1 MKQSL
6 FTICILLTF
15 LCATAQVKKISGTSG
30 KPFIV
35 NMADEN
41 TKDFHPHLIHLD
53 QHPIPSA
60 EYGNK
65 KAELDKL
72 RALKKAEMQN
82 IPQQKKTRGSAPNPT
97 VFKGIQGNTSSSV
110 PNDNDIAVSN
120 NGTVVSVVNSNMSVY
135 NDTGK
140 LLVNKRSLTSMTAA
154 VGNYTWISDPRV
166 IYDPNNDR
174 FILVCF
180 SGNLSTESV
189 ILVGFSQTN
198 DPAANW
204 NFYTLNGASFNDST
218 WSDYPIISISDQ
230 DLFITFN
237 QVKDNVSW
245 TVGFKQSVIWQIQK
259 YEGFAGTPLVYDLWS
274 NIQYNGGNLR
284 NICPAKYQ
292 TATMGS
298 NMYFLTLRN
307 VASTND
313 SIFVTEITNSKASG
327 MAQLTTRVLTS
338 PTAYGFPPNVPQK
351 LGQYLMTNDARVL
364 AAIYENDYIH
374 FGSNTVNPQFMN
386 AGVYLGTIKN
396 ISSATPTVKAD
407 IISTATQEFGYP
419 SMTYVGSTNNDHKVL
434 YNMSHCYTDSFPGA
448 SVMYKNT
455 NEDYSDIIS
464 VKDGLSIV
472 NRLTDTVERWG
483 DYTNIQHL
491 YNNPNRAYL
500 SNSWG
505 KSGANNCWISIV
517 DHTDFPLST
526 NEMINNSNSIV
537 FPNPI
542 SENRFTTTFNLTA
555 AQKLRYEIVDMQ
567 GKLVAIILDTKTKTG
582 KNEFS
587 FTTDDLAKGNY
598 IFRIVGEKEMIAT
611 HKITIE

>member
-1 MKQSL
+1 VV
-6 FTICILLTF
+6 I
-15 LCATAQVKKISGTSG
+15 
-30 KPFIV
+30 
-35 NMADEN
+35 
-41 TKDFHPHLIHLD
+41 
-53 QHPIPSA
+53 
-60 EYGNK
+60 
-65 KAELDKL
+65 
-72 RALKKAEMQN
+72 
-82 IPQQKKTRGSAPNPT
+82 
-97 VFKGIQGNTSSSV
+97 KGIQGNTSSSV

-245 TVGFKQSVIWQIQK
+245 TIGFKQSVIWQIQK

-292 TATMGS
+292 TTTMGS

-313 SIFVTEITNSKASG
+313 SIFVTEITDSKASG
-327 MAQLTTRVLTS
+327 VAQLTTRVLTS

-374 FGSNTVNPQFMN
+374 FGSNTINPQFMN

-434 YNMSHCYTDSFPGA
+434 YNMSHCYTDSFSGA

-483 DYTNIQHL
+483 DYTNIQHV
-491 YNNPNRAYL
+491 YNNPSRAYL

-517 DHTDFPLST
+517 DHTDFPVST
-526 NEMINNSNSIV
+526 HEMIKNSNSRV

-542 SENRFTTTFNLTA
+542 PENRFTTTFTLNV

-582 KNEFS
+582 QNEFS
-587 FTTDDLAKGNY
+587 FTTDDLSKGNY

>member
-6 FTICILLTF
+6 FTFYFLLTSLLAF
-15 LCATAQVKKISGTSG
+15 SQAQKISGTSG
-30 KPFIV
+30 KPFVV
-35 NMADEN
+35 NMSDEN
-41 TKDFHPHLIHLD
+41 IKDFHPNLINLD

-82 IPQQKKTRGSAPNPT
+82 APQQKKTRGLAPNPT
-97 VFKGIQGNTSSSV
+97 IFKGIQGNASSSI

-120 NGTVVSVVNSNMSVY
+120 NGTVVSVVNSNMSVF

-140 LLVNKRSLTSMTAA
+140 LLINKRSLTSMTAA

-180 SGNLSTESV
+180 SGSLSTESV

-204 NFYTLNGASFNDST
+204 NFYTLNGNSFNDST

-274 NIQYNGGNLR
+274 GIQYNGGNLR
-284 NICPAKYQ
+284 NICPAKNQ
-292 TATMGS
+292 TTTMS
-298 NMYFLTLRN
+298 NNMYFLTLRN

-313 SIFVTEITNSKASG
+313 SIFVTEITDSKASG
-327 MAQLTTRVLTS
+327 NAQLTTRVLTS
-338 PTAYGFPPNVPQK
+338 PVTYGFPPNVPQK
-351 LGQYLMTNDARVL
+351 FGQYLMTNDARVL
-364 AAIYENDYIH
+364 AAVYENDYIH
-374 FGSNTVNPQFMN
+374 FGSNTINPQYMN

-396 ISSATPTVKAD
+396 ISSTTPTVKAD

-419 SMTYVGSTNNDHKVL
+419 SMTYLESGHKIL

-448 SVMYKNT
+448 SVIYKNT

-464 VKDGLSIV
+464 VKDGLTIV
-472 NRLTDTVERWG
+472 NRLTDSVERWG
-483 DYTNIQHL
+483 DYTNIQHM
-491 YNNPNRAYL
+491 YNNPNRCYL

-505 KSGANNCWISIV
+505 KSSANNCWISIV
-517 DHTDFPLST
+517 DNTDFPLST
-526 NEMINNSNSIV
+526 NEITKNSNSNL
-537 FPNPI
+537 FPNPV
-542 SENRFTTTFNLTA
+542 SENRFTTTFNLSE

-567 GKLVAIILDTKTKTG
+567 GKLVSIILDTKTKVG
-582 KNEFS
+582 QNEFS
-587 FTTDDLAKGNY
+587 FTTEALSKGNY
-598 IFRIVGEKEMIAT
+598 IFRIVGEKETITT